1 MGHGFLNPSSA
12 LFGLA
17 DFYRKVWALGKPGVE
32 VSLGVLQGVE
42 IRGIVV
48 RSGDRYEFLKL
59 KPEKRI

>member
-1 MGHGFLNPSSA
+1 LKHGFLNPSSA
-12 LFGLA
+12 LCGLA

-42 IRGIVV
+42 MRGIVA